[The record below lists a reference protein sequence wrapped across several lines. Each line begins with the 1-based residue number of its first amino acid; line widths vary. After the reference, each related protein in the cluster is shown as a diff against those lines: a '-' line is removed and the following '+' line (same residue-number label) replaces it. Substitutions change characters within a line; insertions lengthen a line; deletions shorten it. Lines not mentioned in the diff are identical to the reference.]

1 MAFQTAP
8 TQFVDVAGVK
18 LAYRRLGRSQNGS
31 VPVLYITHFRGTM
44 DVIDPLLAN
53 CIAASRELI
62 LFDNAGC
69 GHSDGVIP
77 DTLHE
82 AAATAVAFLAA
93 IDVPKADLLGFSMG
107 GLIAQIIA
115 IEHKDLV
122 RKLVLSGT
130 QSSYAEG
137 MVSGAREIFAL
148 AGAPDPTEDTMQQ
161 LFFYPTASSRAL
173 GHAWWLRTHERSV
186 PGETATRF
194 VDAAGGAKQQ
204 GAITHFVSD
213 LTFFPKVKALTLPV
227 LVTNG
232 KNDVMTPTPNSW
244 LIQQS
249 LPDVQLILYPDSGH
263 GHLYQEPELYA
274 KHLELFLG

>member
-1 MAFQTAP
+1 MTFQTAP

-18 LAYRRLGRSQNGS
+18 LAYRRLGHSQNGS

-53 CIAASRELI
+53 SIAASRELI
-62 LFDNAGC
+62 VFDNAGV
-69 GHSDGVIP
+69 GHSEGAIP

-93 IDVPKADLLGFSMG
+93 INVPQADLLGFSMG

-115 IEHKDLV
+115 IEHKELV

-148 AGAPDPTEDTMQQ
+148 AGAPDPTEDTMQA
-161 LFFYPTASSRAL
+161 LFFYPTESSRAL

-186 PGETATRF
+186 AGETPTRF

-213 LTFFPKVKALTLPV
+213 LSFFPKVKELTLPI

-249 LPDVQLILYPDSGH
+249 LPDVTLILYPDSGH